1 MLYYSLY
8 LSAFV
13 PITLHCKGEVKVST
27 RITLLPAL
35 ILILIIQ
42 ACAPTEETI
51 ASAIAETKAAWTPIP
66 TQTPLPT
73 YTAYPTYTPNPSKT
87 PSPSPEHTPTAAASS
102 TPKATNTRRPT
113 STKRPTPETGKWKTQ
128 TSSSSFD
135 DSKTVVIS
143 LDANSTIEG
152 WTVTYLPK
160 LILRC
165 EEGKVDAF
173 VRVGMPADVEY
184 SYNAHTAR
192 IRFDDDDA
200 YKTTMNESTDGEAL
214 FFQGAVTLINQMQ
227 EHDTML
233 FGFTPFNA
241 NPVETTFTL
250 TGIRYAVVP
259 LAEACNS

>member
-1 MLYYSLY
+1 MSKRVTFITMLL
-8 LSAFV
+8 F
-13 PITLHCKGEVKVST
+13 
-27 RITLLPAL
+27 
-35 ILILIIQ
+35 IIFGQ
-42 ACAPTEETI
+42 ACAATEETI
-51 ASAIAETKAAWTPIP
+51 AAAIEETQAAWTPIP

-73 YTAYPTYTPNPSKT
+73 YTAYPTYTPIPSKT
-87 PSPSPEHTPTAAASS
+87 PSPSPEYTPTPTASS
-102 TPKATNTRRPT
+102 TPKATSTRRPT

-143 LDANSTIEG
+143 LDANSKIEG

-214 FFQGAVTLINQMQ
+214 FFQGAVSLINPMQ
-227 EHDTML
+227 AHDTML
-233 FGFTPFNA
+233 LGFTPFNA